1 MDTTRHTLLKED
13 MYELLTNR
21 KRGSESS
28 SYDVTNGLNYDVIIV
43 CVFFLKS
50 KFSNE
55 LEFIIGKKSKE
66 KNP

>member
-43 CVFFLKS
+43 ICVFFFPEQVLK
-50 KFSNE
+50 
-55 LEFIIGKKSKE
+55 
-66 KNP
+66 